1 MSKVN
6 FEDILYDVKRVCTKL
21 FYYISRPDSSDLLQ
35 TATQI
40 YIEERK
46 LEESRKEKEEK
57 SRSK

>member
-1 MSKVN
+1 MSEVN
-6 FEDILYDVKRVCTKL
+6 FEDILYDVKRVCTKH
-21 FYYISRPDSSDLLQ
+21 FYSARPDSSDLLQ
-35 TATQI
+35 AATQI

>member
-6 FEDILYDVKRVCTKL
+6 FEDILYDVNRVCTKL
-21 FYYISRPDSSDLLQ
+21 FYSGRPDSSDLLQ
-35 TATQI
+35 AATQI

-57 SRSK
+57 KRSK

>member
-6 FEDILYDVKRVCTKL
+6 FEDILYDVNRVCTKL
-21 FYYISRPDSSDLLQ
+21 FYSGRPDSSDLLRA
-35 TATQI
+35 ATQI

>member
-21 FYYISRPDSSDLLQ
+21 FYSGSPDSSDLLQ
-35 TATQI
+35 AATQI

-46 LEESRKEKEEK
+46 LEESRKARKEKEE
-57 SRSK
+57 

>member
-21 FYYISRPDSSDLLQ
+21 FYSGRPDSSDLLQ
-35 TATQI
+35 AATQI

-57 SRSK
+57 RKSK

>member
-6 FEDILYDVKRVCTKL
+6 FEDILYDVKRICTKY
-21 FYYISRPDSSDLLQ
+21 FYSGGPSSSDLLQ
-35 TATQI
+35 AATQI

-57 SRSK
+57 RRSK